1 MQRVLIS
8 FFNDDQDE
16 MFNYYDNRMQRRL
29 DQLRDNSNHNS
40 ARLDKILDNTKQLYD
55 YISFQQVFAKFYNS
69 IGGNN

>member
-40 ARLDKILDNTKQLYD
+40 ARLDKILDNTK
-55 YISFQQVFAKFYNS
+55 
-69 IGGNN
+69 